1 MRFLERMVCCEM
13 GDDIMQNYL
22 RIACALCASLYFT
35 GGASHAADLGRGPRE
50 AEQVEPRE
58 PVNAWSWEVGARY
71 WYSMGSTSYDLF
83 DSTGSVSLSRLTYD
97 DLTAHSGETFFRG
110 DHSSGFF
117 VKGYVGAGVIDS
129 GKLID
134 EDFAPAA
141 VDVFSQTKS
150 DQDDGSLTYASLDLG
165 YTFYDSTA
173 RSYGLKDE
181 PAGATGIKLGA
192 FVGFHYLNEEL
203 NAFGCTQLAA
213 NTGICAP
220 GDVGA
225 GTNVISE
232 DADWSSLRLGL
243 TADVYLTER
252 LKLSAEAAYVR
263 TSLDAADTHHIRTDL
278 TAPLPQ
284 EGDGNGVQLE
294 AVLSYQL
301 TDAFNLGVGARYWY
315 MEVEDGSLDFGP
327 ATGGVGGR
335 QVIDFETERYG
346 VFVQGSYKF

>member
-1 MRFLERMVCCEM
+1 
-13 GDDIMQNYL
+13 MQNYL

-35 GGASHAADLGRGPRE
+35 AGASHAADLDRGPTE
-50 AEQVEPRE
+50 PVQAEPRE
-58 PVNAWSWEVGARY
+58 PVKAWNWEVGARY
-71 WYSMGSTSYDLF
+71 WYSTGSTSYDLF
-83 DSTGSVSLSRLTYD
+83 DSTGGISISRLEYD

-110 DHSSGFF
+110 DHASGFF
-117 VKGYVGAGVIDS
+117 VKGYVGGGIIDS

-134 EDFAPAA
+134 EDFEP
-141 VDVFSQTKS
+141 VTNPFSQTKS

-173 RSYGLKDE
+173 RSYGLKDD
-181 PAGATGIKLGA
+181 PAGATGVKLGA
-192 FVGFHYLNEEL
+192 FVGFHYLNEQL
-203 NAFGCTQLAA
+203 NAFGCTQLA
-213 NTGICAP
+213 TSPICAP

-232 DADWSSLRLGL
+232 DADWLSLRLGL

-278 TAPLPQ
+278 SAPLPQ

-301 TDAFNLGVGARYWY
+301 TDGFNIGVGARYWH